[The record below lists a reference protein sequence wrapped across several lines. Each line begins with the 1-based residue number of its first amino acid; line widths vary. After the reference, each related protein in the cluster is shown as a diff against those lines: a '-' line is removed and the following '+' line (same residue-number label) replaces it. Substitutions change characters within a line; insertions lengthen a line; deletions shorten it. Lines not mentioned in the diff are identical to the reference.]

1 MNQILFPKPPPA
13 EHLPLIE
20 WLDLTDRAE
29 VGREAF
35 FRGRNAEYEIFRK
48 TVKSLSYGHIGG
60 GSTIFQGAP
69 GAGKTALMLECM
81 EAIRQHSSPDDPWVA
96 YNIKPENLESAA
108 EVVMLL
114 VDAANEESE
123 RLSKISSGSGAK
135 KLERIMGIGRKM
147 YHDLS
152 ERGVGIAGIS
162 IGAKPNS
169 EQEAKVYS
177 QRVFQDAASF
187 LKSFRIV
194 VFVDEAQNTPV
205 EKSTLGVVDCLHNP
219 PGEIPLVTA
228 FFGLSDTE
236 AILSKCSLSRP
247 PDERVA
253 NLELLTYEESSEVIR
268 SVFEAYKFSGSKEDI
283 EIWVSHL
290 AKLSQGWPQHISRV
304 SVVASRVISNNGGQ
318 IKRELL
324 ERVLDEGQKRK
335 ESYYAMILRR
345 CSGQPWIYK
354 KLALVAREKNDI
366 LGLDE
371 IFCIAE
377 HARTKRGKPVE
388 DFLTE
393 ALHAGV
399 LIETREPPNF
409 YRIPIPSL
417 GDYLRSL
424 PGDPPAGI

>member
-1 MNQILFPKPPPA
+1 VNQILFPKPTPA
-13 EHLPLIE
+13 KPLPLKE
-20 WLDLTDRAE
+20 WLKITDRAE
-29 VGREAF
+29 VGREPF
-35 FRGRNAEYEIFRK
+35 FRGRDKEYGIFRDALS
-48 TVKSLSYGHIGG
+48 SLGEEHIGG
-60 GSTIFQGAP
+60 GTMIFQGAP

-81 EAIRQHSSPDDPWVA
+81 EAVRQHSTPDNPWVA
-96 YNIKPENLESAA
+96 VNIKPENLESAA
-108 EVVMLL
+108 EVVMLI
-114 VDAANEESE
+114 VDAANAESQ
-123 RLSKISSGSGAK
+123 RLLEISSSSTKEIDG
-135 KLERIMGIGRKM
+135 IMEIGRKM

-162 IGAKPNS
+162 VGGKLKND
-169 EQEAKVYS
+169 QEAKVYS
-177 QRVFQDAASF
+177 QRVFQNAAGLLRNF
-187 LKSFRIV
+187 HTV
-194 VFVDEAQNTPV
+194 VFVDEAQNTPIRDAT
-205 EKSTLGVVDCLHNP
+205 KGVLDCLHNP
-219 PGEIPLVTA
+219 PDKIPLLSA

-236 AILSKCSLSRP
+236 SRLSDCGISRP
-247 PDERVA
+247 ADERVVS
-253 NLELLTYEESSEVIR
+253 LEALTGEDVSEAIR
-268 SVFEAYKFSGSKEDI
+268 GVFEAYDFADSHEDY
-283 EIWVSHL
+283 EIWVKKL
-290 AKLSQGWPQHISRV
+290 AELSQGWPQHINRV
-304 SVVASRVISNNGGQ
+304 SVVASRVIANNGG
-318 IKRELL
+318 KVNGALL
-324 ERVLDEGQKRK
+324 KQALEEAQKRK